1 MKSELDSSIFVE
13 NSLISCFS
21 GNLVDFL
28 PSQDGYFLLL
38 LVTWLIIVYTPVKL
52 PFTFSDTLI

>member
-28 PSQDGYFLLL
+28 RSQDGYFLLL

-52 PFTFSDTLI
+52 PFTFSDLYY

>member
-1 MKSELDSSIFVE
+1 
-13 NSLISCFS
+13 
-21 GNLVDFL
+21 LVDFL